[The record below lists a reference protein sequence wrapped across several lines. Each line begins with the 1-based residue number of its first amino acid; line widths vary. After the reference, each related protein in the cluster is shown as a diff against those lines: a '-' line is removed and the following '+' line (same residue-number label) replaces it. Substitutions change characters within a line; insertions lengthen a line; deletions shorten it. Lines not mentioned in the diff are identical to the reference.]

1 MQRTGHCVRIGD
13 NSAAGAAV
21 IIAKWLLTRDL
32 TSVSRRVGLVY
43 SRLRKEEPE
52 SSWPLREATGT
63 LLWADDPAGQWT
75 TVPGASAPFYKVTS
89 LAAKKFYRVQL

>member
-13 NSAAGAAV
+13 NSAVVPAV

-43 SRLRKEEPE
+43 SRLREEEPE
-52 SSWPLREATGT
+52 SSWPLREATM
-63 LLWADDPAGQWT
+63 
-75 TVPGASAPFYKVTS
+75 S
-89 LAAKKFYRVQL
+89 